1 VSVWSDDTDINR
13 VLRAIRELTQGGS
26 VTVDEQSLLS
36 KLAREGLKLS
46 PADLSKILLTL
57 ETLGYIN
64 VQLSTKEEKLIKL
77 LRIT

>member
-1 VSVWSDDTDINR
+1 MSVWNDDTDINR
-13 VLRAIRELTQGGS
+13 VLRAIRELTQEGS

-57 ETLGYIN
+57 EILGYIN

-77 LRIT
+77 LKTT